1 MKFSNLSE
9 IATYIVSDG
18 KGILAADES
27 NPTCKKRFD
36 TISVESNEQ
45 NRRDY
50 RELLFSSNGMIG
62 NIGGVI
68 LFDETIRQKT
78 DAGQSLV
85 DLILEA
91 GALPGIKVD
100 KGLVPFNGSDIE
112 TLTQGLDDLD
122 ERCKEYA
129 ELGAKF
135 TKWRAVI
142 NIGNG
147 IPTQECIDANME
159 ALAKYAKIAQKNG
172 MVPIVEP
179 EVLIN
184 GNHSIQDC
192 YDATLRSIKS
202 LFDYLNSYD
211 VDISGTIL
219 KPNMVT
225 AGSDSEVKSSVEE
238 VAKMT
243 IKCLNDSV
251 PDELPGVAFLSG
263 GQTEIES
270 TEHLDKMNKIG
281 GFSWKLSFSYGR
293 ALQQSAL
300 NAWLGKPENKR
311 DAQEAFAHRAK
322 MNKLASLGN
331 WSADLEK

>member
-1 MKFSNLSE
+1 
-9 IATYIVSDG
+9 
-18 KGILAADES
+18 
-27 NPTCKKRFD
+27 
-36 TISVESNEQ
+36 
-45 NRRDY
+45 
-50 RELLFSSNGMIG
+50 
-62 NIGGVI
+62 
-68 LFDETIRQKT
+68 
-78 DAGQSLV
+78 
-85 DLILEA
+85 
-91 GALPGIKVD
+91 
-100 KGLVPFNGSDIE
+100 
-112 TLTQGLDDLD
+112 
-122 ERCKEYA
+122 
-129 ELGAKF
+129 
-135 TKWRAVI
+135 
-142 NIGNG
+142 
-147 IPTQECIDANME
+147 ME
-159 ALAKYAKIAQKNG
+159 ALAKYATIAQKNG

-238 VAKMT
+238 VANMT